1 MSSSARMT
9 WLPRPMPEARPTGP
23 LGLLGGTFDPVHFG
37 HLRLAEE
44 AREALGLS
52 AVCWIP
58 AGQPPHRQVPGV
70 AAAHRLEMVRR
81 AVAGNSAFRVDDA
94 EIRSAAP
101 SYTVTT
107 LERLR
112 AETGARPLVLLM
124 GADAFLGL
132 ATWHRW
138 RDLFELAHL
147 GVATRPGFH
156 LSTQDMPAD
165 LAAACAGRLGHDP
178 AVLNEFPAGRV
189 VEFAMTPLAISASL
203 LRARLAEGRSVRYL
217 LPDPVREY
225 IDQHHLYRMPDGR

>member
-1 MSSSARMT
+1 
-9 WLPRPMPEARPTGP
+9 MPEARPTAP
-23 LGLLGGTFDPVHFG
+23 LGLLGGTFDPVHIG
-37 HLRLAEE
+37 HLCLAEE
-44 AREALGLS
+44 ARGALGL
-52 AVCWIP
+52 AGVRWIP
-58 AGQPPHRQVPGV
+58 AGQPPHRQAPRV

-81 AVAGNSAFRVDDA
+81 AVVGNAAFAVDDA
-94 EIRSAAP
+94 EAHAAAP

-156 LSTQDMPAD
+156 LSTEEMPAD
-165 LAAACAGRLGHDP
+165 LAAACAGRLERNP
-178 AVLNEFPAGRV
+178 AVLHEGPAGRV
-189 VEFAMTPLAISASL
+189 VEFAITPLAISATL
-203 LRARLAEGRSVRYL
+203 LRERLAAGMSVRYL

-225 IDQHHLYRMPDGR
+225 IDRHHLYRMPDGR